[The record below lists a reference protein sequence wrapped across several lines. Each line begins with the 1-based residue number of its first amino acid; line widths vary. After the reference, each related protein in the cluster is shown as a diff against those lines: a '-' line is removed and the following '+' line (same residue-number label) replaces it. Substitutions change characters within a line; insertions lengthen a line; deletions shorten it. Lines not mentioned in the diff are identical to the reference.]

1 MADKYIN
8 AVGLTAIKQWIEGK
22 FALNSDLTTLSG
34 RVDDIEAVGG
44 EPNVI
49 DTVKVN
55 GTALVPDASKAVNVI
70 VPTSTSDLTNDGDGD
85 SPFATQEYVGEN
97 GGKIDVIQVN
107 GTAQTITNK
116 TVNITM
122 PTKVSDLTNDSGF
135 QTSANVATA
144 ISDALANSGDPYQTQ
159 TEVQALIDSELAD
172 ITSIDF
178 QVVDTLPATGVKG
191 TIYLVPNSGTSPNTY
206 DEYIW
211 IEPTGGTA
219 HFEKIG
225 TTDVDLSGYWTSES
239 GKANSLIAMTT
250 AEVNA
255 ILNA

>member
-34 RVDDIEAVGG
+34 RVDDIVAEGG

-49 DTVKVN
+49 ETVKVN
-55 GTALVPDASKAVNVI
+55 NTALVPDASKAVNVI
-70 VPTSTSDLTNDGDGD
+70 VPTATSDLTNDGDGE
-85 SPFATQEYVGEN
+85 SLFATQEYVAEN

-107 GTAQTITNK
+107 GTTQTITNK
-116 TVNITM
+116 TVNIAM

-135 QTSANVATA
+135 QTAANVTTA
-144 ISDALANSGDPYQTQ
+144 ITDALANSGDPYQTE
-159 TEVQALIDSELAD
+159 TEVQALIDSELEG

-178 QVVDTLPATGVKG
+178 QVVSELPATGTKG
-191 TIYLVPNSGTSPNTY
+191 VIYLVPNQTSPTDVY

-211 IEPTGGTA
+211 VAPAGGTA
-219 HFEKIG
+219 HFELIG
-225 TTDVDLSGYWTSES
+225 TTAVDLSGYWAKEE
-239 GKANSLIAMTT
+239 LVAMTT